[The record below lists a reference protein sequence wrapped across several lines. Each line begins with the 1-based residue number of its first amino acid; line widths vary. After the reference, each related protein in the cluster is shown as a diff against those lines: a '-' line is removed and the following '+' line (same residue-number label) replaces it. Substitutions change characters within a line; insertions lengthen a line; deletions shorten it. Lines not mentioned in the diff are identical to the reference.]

1 MGKGKLKCA
10 SGIALTNHGDYVV
23 SDTLAKCV
31 HIFDAKG
38 KLKTVLR
45 ADFEC
50 PKSVAVCPNGNI
62 VICDTDKARISLFE
76 PTTGKEVGYHAAR
89 IY

>member
-10 SGIALTNHGDYVV
+10 SGIALTNHGNYVV

-31 HIFDAKG
+31 HIFDTKG
-38 KLKTVLR
+38 KHKSVIH

-50 PKSVAVCPNGNI
+50 PKSVAVCPNGYI
-62 VICDTDKARISLFE
+62 VVCDTDKARISLID
-76 PTTGKEVGYHAAR
+76 PDTAKEVR
-89 IY
+89 CS